1 MKRIIIAAGAA
12 AVAFGLAG
20 CSGGNADANGDTKI
34 SAKEVVQKAQTEM
47 VKPQPGLYRATIK
60 MTGIEIPGMPPE
72 MAGHG
77 AGMTKTTE
85 DCLTQ
90 EEVNKG
96 FEELL
101 KLGQSGEC
109 SFESLNLDGG
119 KMDAVMLCQSPQG
132 AARMT
137 MTGTTT
143 PTSSEFTATTKMNFD
158 GVGEATMN
166 FIAKIGRIGDC
177 PAK

>member
-20 CSGGNADANGDTKI
+20 CSGGNADTTGDTNI
-34 SAKEVVQKAQTEM
+34 SAKEAVQKAKGEM

-60 MTGIEIPGMPPE
+60 MTGIDIPGMPPE

-77 AGMTKTTE
+77 AGLTTTKE

-90 EEVNKG
+90 EEVDKG

-101 KLGQSGEC
+101 KQGQSGEC

-119 KMDAVMLCQSPQG
+119 KMDAVMLCNSPQG

-143 PTSSEFTATTKMNFD
+143 PTSSEFTATTKKNFD
-158 GVGEATMN
+158 GVGEATIS